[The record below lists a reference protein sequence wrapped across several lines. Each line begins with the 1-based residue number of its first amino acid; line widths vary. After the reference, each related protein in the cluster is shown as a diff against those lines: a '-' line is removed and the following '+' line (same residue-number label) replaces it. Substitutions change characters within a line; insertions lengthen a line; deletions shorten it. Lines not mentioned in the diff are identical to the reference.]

1 MRSVAMPGRAGS
13 HDTGMG
19 RGMCYDARAVVAIA
33 IVVGIVL
40 VATVVI
46 AASRWSKTA
55 IGSLVR

>member
-1 MRSVAMPGRAGS
+1 
-13 HDTGMG
+13 MG